1 MNSDTNPTAEEEPA
15 LPRIDNHTAAD
26 GTVYRIADLEE
37 AFRKVHDPDD
47 RKAPI
52 AVWCAGEAVL
62 PICEAIRFFTATEPE
77 VELDTTR
84 MRYLITSEGYRAG
97 PAGDH

>member
-1 MNSDTNPTAEEEPA
+1 MG
-15 LPRIDNHTAAD
+15 AA
-26 GTVYRIADLEE
+26 GTKPGEGKPMTTTYTPEQLGAIFA
-37 AFRKVHDPDD
+37 KIHDAQDW
-47 RKAPI
+47 KAPI
-52 AVWCAGEAVL
+52 EAWCRGEAVL
-62 PICEAIRFFTATEPE
+62 PICEAIRFFTATEPK

>member
-1 MNSDTNPTAEEEPA
+1 MYVFNET
-15 LPRIDNHTAAD
+15 LGLG
-26 GTVYRIADLEE
+26 GTQMTTTLTPDELETIF
-37 AFRKVHDPDD
+37 AKVCDPGDW
-47 RKAPI
+47 KAPI
-52 AVWCAGEAVL
+52 EVWCRGETVL
-62 PICEAIRFFTATEPE
+62 PICEAIRFFTATEPK

>member
-1 MNSDTNPTAEEEPA
+1 MTTTYTPDELSAIFAE
-15 LPRIDNHTAAD
+15 
-26 GTVYRIADLEE
+26 
-37 AFRKVHDPDD
+37 VHDPDD
-47 RKAPI
+47 WKAPI

-62 PICEAIRFFTATEPE
+62 PICEAIRFFTATEPK

>member
-1 MNSDTNPTAEEEPA
+1 MITTYTPDELGAVFAE
-15 LPRIDNHTAAD
+15 
-26 GTVYRIADLEE
+26 
-37 AFRKVHDPDD
+37 VHDPDD
-47 RKAPI
+47 WKAPI

-62 PICEAIRFFTATEPE
+62 PICEAIRFFTATEPK
-77 VELDTTR
+77 VELDTAR